1 MEAAAKGRAMK
12 RIWILRKSRE
22 GVSPVIATI
31 LLVAVTVVLAAILYV
46 MALGIGGPGTVSPPV
61 FGTNEGGDPNNYS
74 WTLTAISGGRSVL
87 KTDVY
92 VQLRNSSDNFLI
104 QTTPLATAD
113 GTHGFKYK
121 AASTGDFIGVGDIF
135 SLSRDYTQGT
145 VLTLV
150 TAGATGQYA
159 MLTI

>member
-1 MEAAAKGRAMK
+1 MK

-31 LLVAVTVVLAAILYV
+31 LLVAITVVLAALLYV
-46 MALGIGGPGTVSPPV
+46 MALGIGGPGTISPPV
-61 FGTNEGGDPNNYS
+61 IGTNTGGDPNNYT
-74 WTLTAISGGRSVL
+74 WTVTAISGGRTVL

-92 VQLRNSSDNFLI
+92 IQLRNSTDNFII
-104 QTTPLATAD
+104 QTTPLTTAD

-121 AASTGDFIGVGDIF
+121 AASSGDFIGVGDIF
-135 SLSRDYTQGT
+135 SLSRNYTQGT

-150 TAGATGQYA
+150 TPGATGQYA